1 MAPRYP
7 RVPRYA
13 PQRHHGH
20 VPESARRSLLLD
32 SASLYYRSFYALPD
46 TLVSPDNVPVNA
58 VRGFLDTVAALVSSR
73 GSSSVIACW
82 DDDWRPQW
90 RVDLVPTYKTHRVLD
105 ASDADESLGD
115 DRSDGSA
122 EDIPDTLGPQVT
134 MLRQLLPHLGIP
146 VVGACD
152 AEADDVIA
160 DLAHILAGPID
171 IASGDRDLVQ
181 LVDDRVTLLFTGGS
195 SASRGGS
202 PWLTLDPAT
211 AQERFGVPPHL
222 YADFAILRGDP
233 SDGLPGARG
242 IGEKTAGALIRAF
255 GDLTAIMD
263 AAEDPSTTAPMTPAT
278 RRKLLEAAPTLL
290 AAEAVVRLG
299 HVPGRTMAVDVAS
312 GQSSGDIGAAMH
324 LATTWGVEA
333 PTRRLVEALQAD
345 TA

>member
-1 MAPRYP
+1 M
-7 RVPRYA
+7 
-13 PQRHHGH
+13 
-20 VPESARRSLLLD
+20 D

-46 TLVSPDNVPVNA
+46 TLVSPDNVPINA

-73 GSSSVIACW
+73 GSSAVIACW

-90 RVDLVPTYKTHRVLD
+90 RVDLVPTYKTHRVLEV
-105 ASDADESLGD
+105 SDEPDS
-115 DRSDGSA
+115 SGSA
-122 EDIPDTLGPQVT
+122 SSQGGTEDVPDTLGPQVD
-134 MLRQLLPHLGIP
+134 MLRQLLPHIGIP
-146 VVGACD
+146 VVGAPE

-160 DLAHILAGPID
+160 DLAHILSGPID

-181 LVDDRVTLLFTGGS
+181 LVDERVTLLYTGGS

-202 PWLTLDPAT
+202 PWVTLDPAT
-211 AQERFGVPPHL
+211 ALERFGVPPDL

-255 GDLTAIMD
+255 GGLPSIIA
-263 AAEDPSTTAPMTPAT
+263 AAEDPGTESPMTPAT
-278 RRKLLEAAPTLL
+278 RRKLIEAAPALL

-299 HVPGRTMAVDVAS
+299 HVPGRTSHVEAMRDPSAD
-312 GQSSGDIGAAMH
+312 GIDAAMD
-324 LATTWGVEA
+324 LATAWGVEA
-333 PTRRLVEALQAD
+333 PARRLVSALQAE